1 MGSRQPVTD
10 AVAEITGLEP
20 VSVHGLSTSVW
31 EVELA
36 DGDLVVAK
44 LTDGAAAEAA
54 GLAWLAESGTVPVP
68 GVRGHDD
75 RWLVIEQVEP
85 GDASPAAAEQFG
97 RGLAA
102 LHASGADAFGF
113 APPGAPDSG
122 WIGLAAMDYASEPS
136 WPRWYAEHRIAPYLS
151 RATALN
157 GSEKAVIEQVCER
170 IEELAGPEEPPARLH
185 GDLWSGNVH
194 WAADGR
200 VWLIDPAAHGGHR
213 ETDLAMLHLFGC
225 PHLDQVLLGYL
236 AKSPLADGWQRRI
249 PLHQLFPL
257 LVHVEL
263 FGRTYAHQAVTA
275 ARRALEL

>member
-1 MGSRQPVTD
+1 MGSRQSVTT

-44 LTDGAAAEAA
+44 LTDGAEAEAA
-54 GLAWLAESGTVPVP
+54 GLEWLAESGSVPVP

-75 RWLVIEQVEP
+75 RWLVIEQIEP
-85 GDASPAAAEQFG
+85 GNASPAAAEQFG
-97 RGLAA
+97 RRLAA
-102 LHASGADAFGF
+102 LHASGANAFGE
-113 APPGAPDSG
+113 APPGAPRSG
-122 WIGLAAMDYASEPS
+122 WIGLAVMDYASEAS
-136 WPRWYAEHRIAPYLS
+136 WPRWYAEHRIAPYLA
-151 RATALN
+151 RATALT
-157 GSEKAVIEQVCER
+157 GAEKGVIEQVCER

-225 PHLDQVLLGYL
+225 PHLDQVLRGYL
-236 AKSPLADGWQRRI
+236 AESPLADGWQRRI

-263 FGRTYAHQAVTA
+263 FGRSYAHQAVTA
-275 ARRALEL
+275 ARQALQL